1 MTYFIINDN
10 IKKNKPESGIKMDPR
25 EINFLNLENQIL
37 NARKRL
43 NDLIYEFGTGNQNP
57 GNAALYQ
64 EKIRQMEAELQ
75 YMNNQLQ
82 MLKGAQNTSVSV
94 NSDMNLNKVPQN
106 FGPFHVPNN
115 EKAAGK
121 IPDPVMFRPKVWL
134 NKPERKTQDYEKMF
148 GKSFMGIFA
157 SVLIFISLIIFA
169 TLILPHL
176 TDTIKLL
183 GMYIVSLAVLCAG
196 LLLYRKNHNN
206 LFYIAIIGCGTGSL
220 YLSLLLSNLYFKVF
234 GDLVLYVLILA
245 WAVFVRYLTRIK
257 HFVFTIIGQIGIFIA
272 SVLGTILCVSKADT
286 GKFFVLSIFYFISAV
301 VFSGIGKTYLKSL
314 VRSGRNGV
322 NEENNG
328 EIAEGKV
335 FGGIETINDNS
346 VSSMDREGIANSTN
360 AAAGRNTVGIT
371 YYENNLI
378 THICKT
384 LNVIV
389 FVMGFTFISNSVYRH
404 SPESGPSFLIVL
416 NVLLFMG
423 YLLFEFFFSY
433 KEKCR
438 HGLVFQILTV
448 INTVLLVCLFNLTQL
463 LDEDWAFAFMYIAAI
478 TVLFYIEKK
487 NAEYKLFSQ
496 ICCLILIFIACANN
510 TLIEEHLYI
519 YLTAIPFMLYG
530 RWKRQN
536 VYLGAG
542 IVYMAG
548 LPLFIWSTY
557 NINSVEALVML
568 AVLYGVF
575 LYTGRKSDPVWFNA
589 IGYIVLCLT
598 SMRLVYDISRDLWET
613 FTDFR
618 SLTYY
623 DPETSELKTSLNE
636 MIRTYS
642 SLTTFYIIAIV
653 HLILS
658 KLEYFGKDQ
667 VIAKVIAKKIS
678 IGKVGTIEGIML
690 GINAI
695 LMFAGC
701 SLMYITDQIPWKLP
715 VILITI
721 LLFLINS
728 KNLLAKHKHAGFY
741 IAFKYTVLMLCILN
755 SYDVVDYATSICL
768 LVFAIISIIAG
779 FYKDTISFRLY
790 GLVLSMISIVK
801 LIMFDIKYDSTV
813 ENAVSFFV
821 SGVLCFVISF
831 IYNRID
837 GKLRRR

>member
-1 MTYFIINDN
+1 
-10 IKKNKPESGIKMDPR
+10 MDPR
-25 EINFLNLENQIL
+25 EINFLNLENEIL
-37 NARKRL
+37 NARRRL
-43 NDLIYEFGTGNQNP
+43 NDLIYESGTGNQKP

-82 MLKGAQNTSVSV
+82 VLKGMQNAPV
-94 NSDMNLNKVPQN
+94 NLNAAMNADKVPLQQMPTQQVQMPQVQISQVQIPTIQVSQTEVPQS
-106 FGPFHVPNN
+106 FGPFH
-115 EKAAGK
+115 
-121 IPDPVMFRPKVWL
+121 IPMNMKPAFRPVVRPD
-134 NKPERKTQDYEKMF
+134 KPERKTQDYEKMF

-183 GMYIVSLAVLCAG
+183 GMYIVSGAVLCAG

-206 LFYIAIIGCGTGSL
+206 LFYIAIIGCGAGSL

-234 GDLVLYVLILA
+234 GDLMLYVLILA
-245 WAVFVRYLTRIK
+245 WAVFVKYLTRIK

-272 SVLGTILCVSKADT
+272 SVLGTTLCVSKTDT
-286 GKFFVLSIFYFISAV
+286 GKFFMLSIFYFISAA
-301 VFSGIGKTYLKSL
+301 VFSNISKAYIQSL
-314 VRSGRNGV
+314 ILSGRN
-322 NEENNG
+322 EENGANNSG
-328 EIAEGKV
+328 IADGNV
-335 FGGIETINDNS
+335 FGNIGTINDNG
-346 VSSMDREGIANSTN
+346 VSRMGEGNLTNSTN
-360 AAAGRNTVGIT
+360 AITGRNVVKSA

-389 FVMGFTFISNSVYRH
+389 FVMGFTFITNSVYRH
-404 SPESGPSFLIVL
+404 SPESGPSLLIVL

-433 KEKCR
+433 KEECR

-463 LDEDWAFAFMYIAAI
+463 LDEDWTFVFMYLATV
-478 TVLFYIEKK
+478 TVLFYVEKK
-487 NAEYKLFSQ
+487 NAEYTLFSQ
-496 ICCLILIFIACANN
+496 ICCLILIFTACVSN

-519 YLTAIPFMLYG
+519 YLTAVPFMLYG
-530 RWKRQN
+530 RWKKET

-548 LPLFIWSTY
+548 LPFFIWPTY
-557 NINSVEALVML
+557 NINSAEALVML

-575 LYTGRKSDPVWFNA
+575 LYTSRKSDLVWFNA

-598 SMRLVYDISRDLWET
+598 SMKLIYDISRDLWET

-623 DPETSELKTSLNE
+623 DPETSELKASLNE
-636 MIRTYS
+636 MIQTYS
-642 SLTTFYIIAIV
+642 ALTVFYVIAIV

-658 KLEYFGKDQ
+658 KLEYFGKDKA
-667 VIAKVIAKKIS
+667 IAGGRLEIVK
-678 IGKVGTIEGIML
+678 GIML
-690 GINAI
+690 GINAL
-695 LMFAGC
+695 LMFTGC
-701 SLMYITDQIPWKLP
+701 SLMYITDKILWKLP

-721 LLFLINS
+721 LLFFINS
-728 KNLLAKHKHAGFY
+728 KNLLAKHKLAGFY
-741 IAFKYTVLMLCILN
+741 IAFKYTVLMLCILG

-768 LVFAIISIIAG
+768 LVFAIISIVAG
-779 FYKDTISFRLY
+779 FYKNTISFRLY

-813 ENAVSFFV
+813 ENAISFFV

-837 GKLRRR
+837 SRVRRR